1 MSADKSIPALERL
14 ARRSGVLVRYQDGF
28 RRQRSASP
36 DSLAAV
42 LRELGAPLESL
53 ADARRALF
61 ETDRAHWSTLA
72 PPVCVSWRGEGIR
85 VALRL
90 PEAQTPDSV
99 EWSLQ
104 LESGEERSGRAPVAD
119 LTNTRRVE
127 LGRERFAAKTLRLPE
142 ALPSGYHRL
151 RLRAGTLR
159 AEVTVLAAPGRCW
172 QSEAANRS
180 WGVFLPL
187 YALHSAES
195 WGAGSFSDLGRLFDW
210 VKGLG
215 GSFVGT
221 LPLLAAYLSEPFE
234 YSPYVPASRLFW
246 NEFYVDP
253 RRLPEW
259 EGAAGAYAA
268 LDLSR
273 AADSLAAFR
282 SEPLVDYRRQ
292 AALRD
297 GIMAQLAAEAFE
309 NPARRAELEAF
320 ASDRPHLDEYAT
332 YRATLAKLGSHAV
345 RQRLPGALRPDDFDA
360 NARRQHVYAQWAAD
374 AQLSELAEKAGDPGL
389 YLDLPLGVHPDS
401 YDVWRNTGCYAKGSS
416 GGAPP
421 DRFFTKGQNWGF
433 APLHPAGLRADGY
446 RHLGDIVRSHLRYA
460 GILRIDHFMWLHRLY
475 WIPQGA
481 AASEG
486 TYVQYPADEIYAV
499 LCIES
504 NKSQSMVVGEDL
516 GTVPEYVRGRMKQ
529 HNIDRMYVAQFSFH
543 GDSAKPLADPP
554 PNVLAS
560 VNTHDTPTWNS
571 FWNAA
576 DVDDQVS
583 MDLLTSEEADEER
596 WRRGELRG
604 KVSRAYQAAETA
616 EAVLPKVLEQMAQS
630 DARAVLVNLEDLW
643 SEPYPQNTPG
653 TGPDQRP
660 NWKRRAKLSLEQ
672 MQQDERVVSTL
683 RAVDA
688 DRKR

>member
-1 MSADKSIPALERL
+1 MSSDKLISALERL
-14 ARRSGVLVRYQDGF
+14 AGRRGVLVRYQDGF
-28 RRQRSASP
+28 QRQRSASP
-36 DSLAAV
+36 DSLVAI
-42 LRELGAPLESL
+42 LQELGTPIESL
-53 ADARRALF
+53 ADARQALF
-61 ETDRAHWSTLA
+61 ETDLGRWQTLA
-72 PPVCVSWRGEGIR
+72 PPVCVSWGDDGIR
-85 VALRL
+85 LALRL
-90 PEAQTPDSV
+90 PEAQGAENV

-104 LESGEERSGRAPVAD
+104 FESGEERSGRLAIAD

-127 LGRERFAAKTLRLPE
+127 IGRERFTAKTLRLPE
-142 ALPSGYHRL
+142 ALPAGYHRL
-151 RLRAGTLR
+151 QLAVGSLT
-159 AEVTVLAAPGRCW
+159 AEVAVLAAPRRCW

-187 YALHSAES
+187 YALHSDQS
-195 WGAGSFSDLGRLFDW
+195 WGAGSFSDLARLFDW

-259 EGAAGAYAA
+259 GGSADAHAA
-268 LDLSR
+268 LDAAR
-273 AADSLAAFR
+273 ASGELVAFR
-282 SEPLVDYRRQ
+282 SEPLIDYRRQ
-292 AALRD
+292 AELRD
-297 GIMAQLAAEAFE
+297 GILTKLSAAAFAD
-309 NPARRAELEAF
+309 PARRAELEGF
-320 ASDRPHLDEYAT
+320 AVARPHLDEYAT
-332 YRATLAKLGSHAV
+332 YRAALAKLGSQAV
-345 RQRLPGALRPDDFDA
+345 RQRAPGALGPDDFDA
-360 NARRQHVYAQWAAD
+360 DVRQQHVYAQWAAD
-374 AQLSELAEKAGDPGL
+374 AQLTELAEQAGDPGL

-401 YDVWRNTGCYAKGSS
+401 YDVWRNADCYAKGSS

-481 AASEG
+481 AASAG
-486 TYVQYPADEIYAV
+486 TYVQYPAEEIYAV

-504 NKSQSMVVGEDL
+504 NRSQSMVVGEDL
-516 GTVPEYVRGRMKQ
+516 GTVPDYVRDRMEQ
-529 HNIDRMYVAQFSFH
+529 HGIDRMYVAQFSFS
-543 GDSAKPLADPP
+543 GDAEKPLVDPP
-554 PNVLAS
+554 ENVLAS

-571 FWNAA
+571 FWTAA

-583 MDLLTSEEADEER
+583 MDLLTPEEANEER
-596 WRRGELRG
+596 RNRAALRG
-604 KVSRAYQAAETA
+604 TVGWAYQTEQTA
-616 EAVLPKVLEQMAQS
+616 EAILPKVLEQMAKS

-643 SEPYPQNTPG
+643 SEPNPQNTPG
-653 TGPDQRP
+653 TGPERP
-660 NWKRRAKLSLEQ
+660 NWKRRAKLGLEE
-672 MQQDERVVSTL
+672 MQHDERIVGTL

-688 DRKR
+688 NRKR

>member
-1 MSADKSIPALERL
+1 MTVGSLPAALERL
-14 ARRSGVLVRYQDGF
+14 ARRKGVLVRYQDGF
-28 RRQRSASP
+28 ERQRSASP
-36 DSLAAV
+36 DSLIAI
-42 LRELGAPLESL
+42 LRELGAPIESV
-53 ADARRALF
+53 ADAKGALF
-61 ETDRAHWSTLA
+61 ETDLAYWRTLA
-72 PPVCVSWRGEGIR
+72 APVCVSWDGADISL
-85 VALRL
+85 VLRL
-90 PEAQTPDSV
+90 PEARAAEYV
-99 EWSLQ
+99 AWSLQ
-104 LESGEERSGRAPVAD
+104 LETGEERSGRAAVAD

-127 LGRERFAAKTLRLPE
+127 IGRERFAAKRLRLPE
-142 ALPSGYHRL
+142 ILPAGYHRL
-151 RLRAGTLR
+151 RLDAGALS
-159 AEVTVLAAPGRCW
+159 AEVAVLAAPRRCW
-172 QSEAANRS
+172 ESEAANRS

-187 YALHSAES
+187 YALRSEDS
-195 WGAGSFSDLGRLFDW
+195 WGAGSFTDLSRLFDW

-259 EGAAGAYAA
+259 DGAAGAYAA

-273 AADSLAAFR
+273 AADRLATFR
-282 SEPLVDYRRQ
+282 SEPLVDYRGQ

-297 GIMAQLAAEAFE
+297 GILAQLAEEAFE
-309 NPARRAELEAF
+309 DPARRAQLEAF
-320 ASDRPHLDEYAT
+320 ALERAHLNDYAT
-332 YRATLAKLGSHAV
+332 YRAALAKLGSDAV
-345 RQRLPGALRPDDFDA
+345 RRHAPGSLGPDDFDA
-360 NARRQHVYAQWAAD
+360 DVRRKHIYAQWAAD
-374 AQLSELAEKAGDPGL
+374 AQLTELAEQAGNPGL

-401 YDVWRNTGCYAKGSS
+401 YDVWRYGACYANGSS

-433 APLHPAGLRADGY
+433 APLHPVGLRADGY
-446 RHLGDIVRSHLRYA
+446 RHLGDIVRNHLRYA

-486 TYVQYPADEIYAV
+486 TYVQYPAEEIYAL

-504 NKSQSMVVGEDL
+504 NRNQSMIAGEDL
-516 GTVPEYVRGRMKQ
+516 GTVPEYVPGRMKR

-543 GDSAKPLADPP
+543 EDSEKPLVDPP
-554 PNVLAS
+554 ANVLAS

-571 FWNAA
+571 FWNAT

-583 MDLLTSEEADEER
+583 MNLLTPEEADEER
-596 WRRGELRG
+596 WSRGELRG
-604 KVSRAYQAAETA
+604 AVSRAYQTEETA
-616 EAVLPKVLEQMAQS
+616 EAALPKVLQQMAKS

-643 SEPYPQNTPG
+643 GEPYPQNTPG

-660 NWKRRAKLSLEQ
+660 NWRRRAKLSLEE

-688 DRKR
+688 DRKG

>member
-1 MSADKSIPALERL
+1 M
-14 ARRSGVLVRYQDGF
+14 
-28 RRQRSASP
+28 
-36 DSLAAV
+36 
-42 LRELGAPLESL
+42 ESL
-53 ADARRALF
+53 ADARQALF
-61 ETDRAHWSTLA
+61 ETDLVHWRTLA
-72 PPVCVSWRGEGIR
+72 PPVFVSWDDEGIR
-85 VALRL
+85 LALRL
-90 PEAQTPDSV
+90 PEAQTAETV

-104 LESGEERSGRAPVAD
+104 LETGEERTGRRTVAD
-119 LTNTRRVE
+119 LTKTQRVE
-127 LGRERFAAKTLRLPE
+127 IGRDRFVAKTLRLPE
-142 ALPSGYHRL
+142 ALPAGYHRL
-151 RLRAGTLR
+151 RLKADAQG
-159 AEVTVLAAPGRCW
+159 AEVTVLAAPRRCW
-172 QSEAANRS
+172 QSEAADRS

-187 YALHSAES
+187 YALHSGES
-195 WGAGSFSDLGRLFDW
+195 WGAGSFSDLSRLFDW

-259 EGAAGAYAA
+259 GGSAGAHAA
-268 LDLSR
+268 LD
-273 AADSLAAFR
+273 AALASGELAAFR
-282 SEPLVDYRRQ
+282 SEPLVDYRGQ

-297 GIMAQLAAEAFE
+297 GILAELAAAAFE

-320 ASDRPHLDEYAT
+320 ASERPHLNEYAT
-332 YRATLAKLGSHAV
+332 YRATLAKLGPQAV
-345 RQRLPGALRPDDFDA
+345 RQRKPGSLGPDDFDERA
-360 NARRQHVYAQWAAD
+360 QQQHVYAQWATD
-374 AQLSELAEKAGDPGL
+374 AQLTELAEQAGDPGL

-401 YDVWRNTGCYAKGSS
+401 YDVWRNAACYATGSS

-446 RHLGDIVRSHLRYA
+446 RHLRDIVRSHLRYA

-499 LCIES
+499 LSIES
-504 NKSQSMVVGEDL
+504 NRSQSMVVGEDL

-529 HNIDRMYVAQFSFH
+529 HNIDRMYVAQFSFG
-543 GDSAKPLADPP
+543 GDAERPLPDPP
-554 PNVLAS
+554 TNVLAS
-560 VNTHDTPTWNS
+560 VNTHDTPTWFS
-571 FWNAA
+571 FWNAT

-583 MDLLTSEEADEER
+583 MDLLTPEEADEER

-604 KVSRAYQAAETA
+604 KVSRAYQTAETA

-643 SEPYPQNTPG
+643 SEQYPQNTPG
-653 TGPDQRP
+653 TGPEQRP
-660 NWKRRAKLSLEQ
+660 NWKRRAKLSLEE
-672 MQQDERVVSTL
+672 MQRDETVVTTL
-683 RAVDA
+683 WAVDA
-688 DRKR
+688 YRKR

>member
-1 MSADKSIPALERL
+1 MSSGELIPALERL
-14 ARRSGVLVRYQDGF
+14 AGRWGVLVRYQDGF
-28 RRQRSASP
+28 QRQRSASP
-36 DSLAAV
+36 DALVAI
-42 LRELGAPLESL
+42 LRQLGAPIESL

-61 ETDRAHWSTLA
+61 ETDLSRWRTLA
-72 PPVCVSWRGEGIR
+72 PPVCVSWGGGGVRL
-85 VALRL
+85 ALRL
-90 PEAQTPDSV
+90 PEEQAAESV
-99 EWSLQ
+99 EWSVQ
-104 LESGEERSGRAPVAD
+104 LETGEERSGRLAIAD
-119 LTNTRRVE
+119 LTNARRVE
-127 LGRERFAAKTLRLPE
+127 IGRERFAVKTLRLPE

-151 RLRAGTLR
+151 RLKAGTLS
-159 AEVTVLAAPGRCW
+159 AAVTILAAPRRCW
-172 QSEAANRS
+172 QSAAVNHS

-187 YALHSAES
+187 YALHSGES
-195 WGAGSFSDLGRLFDW
+195 WGAGSFSDLGRLFGW

-259 EGAAGAYAA
+259 EGTAGAYAA
-268 LDLSR
+268 LDLAR
-273 AADSLAAFR
+273 AADSLATFR

-297 GIMAQLAAEAFE
+297 GILAELAAAAFE

-320 ASDRPHLDEYAT
+320 ALARPHLDEYAT
-332 YRATLAKLGSHAV
+332 YRAALDKLGSQAV
-345 RQRLPGALRPDDFDA
+345 RQRVPGALGPDDFDA
-360 NARRQHVYAQWAAD
+360 HMRQQHVYAQWAAD
-374 AQLSELAEKAGDPGL
+374 RQLTELAEQAGDPGL

-401 YDVWRNTGCYAKGSS
+401 YDVWRNAHCYAKGSS

-499 LCIES
+499 LSIES
-504 NKSQSMVVGEDL
+504 NRSRSMVVGEDL
-516 GTVPEYVRGRMKQ
+516 GTVPDYVRGRMKQ
-529 HNIDRMYVAQFSFH
+529 HSIDRMYVAQFSFF
-543 GDSAKPLADPP
+543 GDNEKPLADPP

-571 FWNAA
+571 FWNAT

-583 MDLLTSEEADEER
+583 MDLLTPDEADEER

-604 KVSRAYQAAETA
+604 AVSRAYQTEQTAETN
-616 EAVLPKVLEQMAQS
+616 LPKVLEQMAKS

-643 SEPYPQNTPG
+643 NEPQPQNTPG

-660 NWKRRAKLSLEQ
+660 NWKRRAKLSLEE
-672 MQQDERVVSTL
+672 MQHDETVVGTL